1 MRKIAMAGVLS
12 ALVAVPAAAQAPA
25 LGKLEIKA
33 YEKIPRTKTAVQLT
47 NDTALGRHLRGVVMA
62 HLARRGNEV
71 GFSGGNVMRMD
82 VGYLDLLGGGS
93 GGGDNGD
100 GTIGGQPSFAPSG
113 SNPRPELPSN
123 RVQRRDLIGV
133 PSQSTLRITLTL
145 YNVTTGK
152 VIWAATSSCGTNG
165 TNVQRT
171 GDIMVE
177 TIFKDPDRSQVTDAG
192 CPL

>member
-1 MRKIAMAGVLS
+1 MRKIAMAGLLS
-12 ALVAVPAAAQAPA
+12 ALVAAPAWAQAPA
-25 LGKLEIKA
+25 QGKLEIKA
-33 YEKIPRTKTAVQLT
+33 YEKIPKTKTAVQLT
-47 NDTALGRHLRGVVMA
+47 DDTALGRHLRGVVMA

-82 VGYLDLLGGGS
+82 VGYLDLLGS
-93 GGGDNGD
+93 GGGDSSD
-100 GTIGGQPSFAPSG
+100 ATIGGQPSFAPSG

-133 PSQSTLRITLTL
+133 PSKSTLRITLTL

-177 TIFKDPDRSQVTDAG
+177 TIFKDPDHSQTTDAG

>member
-1 MRKIAMAGVLS
+1 MRKIAMAGLLS
-12 ALVAVPAAAQAPA
+12 ALVAVPASAQAPA
-25 LGKLEIKA
+25 QGKLEIKA
-33 YEKIPRTKTAVQLT
+33 YEKIPKTKTAVQLT
-47 NDTALGRHLRGVVMA
+47 SDTALGRHLRGVVMA

-82 VGYLDLLGGGS
+82 VGYLDLLGGG
-93 GGGDNGD
+93 GDSSD
-100 GTIGGQPSFAPSG
+100 ATIGGQPSFAPLG

-133 PSQSTLRITLTL
+133 PSKSTLRITLTL

-152 VIWAATSSCGTNG
+152 VIWAATSSCGTDG
-165 TNVQRT
+165 TNVERT

-177 TIFKDPDRSQVTDAG
+177 AIFKDPDRSQVADAG

>member
-1 MRKIAMAGVLS
+1 MSKITMAGLLS
-12 ALVAVPAAAQAPA
+12 ALVAVPALAQAP
-25 LGKLEIKA
+25 GKLEIKA
-33 YEKIPRTKTAVQLT
+33 YEKIPKTKTAVQLT
-47 NDTALGRHLRGVVMA
+47 DDTALGRHLRGVVMA

-82 VGYLDLLGGGS
+82 VGYLDLLGGGDS
-93 GGGDNGD
+93 SDA
-100 GTIGGQPSFAPSG
+100 TIGGQPSFAPLG

-123 RVQRRDLIGV
+123 RLQRRDLIGV
-133 PSQSTLRITLTL
+133 PSKSTLRITLTL

-165 TNVQRT
+165 TNVERT

-177 TIFKDPDRSQVTDAG
+177 AIFKDPDHSQTADAG